1 MAIRS
6 YSQVQTNGQTL
17 TIPSSAYD
25 IFISIVGG
33 IGASGGSDTSGPGG
47 SGGSARQ
54 GTFQLADFTGITLT
68 SYSPTTSA
76 IQGSGCFDRITGGG
90 SSPDVADGG
99 DGGYATGCSGT
110 GGGGGGASAIY
121 SDTDSKWI
129 IAAGAGGGGGG
140 GSWDFGGGNGGNAGS
155 FVDGAFTAANF
166 SDGATGFSRFFGD
179 GGGGGGGAGGA
190 PGGAGGFPGLD
201 QTSSSIGGNGGGSRY
216 DSSVATLID
225 ESLSSAATSS
235 YVLISYSY
243 TVPEINYFRA
253 IPNPRSD
260 GTYDVELQWD
270 VSDATTV
277 SINQGVG
284 SVSSSGTQTVNTGL
298 SPSNQ
303 ILTITYTLTASGGG
317 VTDTQ
322 SITVAMVDGSVTT
335 NNTSLYNSGPISFSS
350 LRSNFKETASGSISA
365 SELIRN
371 TDITNTNPIVPDST
385 ENRTS
390 GPLSNGVP
398 ASNLN
403 LHASQFRNTIKYYN
417 LVQSGG
423 VVDLNIAIPSNT
435 VSSFSGWNNNLG
447 KNIVKTFTI
456 TGDCDSSSSYYYQ
469 TTPPTIGISTQ
480 TYSTPGT
487 YTFNLPSSTDIT
499 LKIAGGAGGDGG
511 TDGGPPQSVG
521 ATGGLGRYAELEL
534 SDFTSGTLT
543 LVVGGAGGDG
553 LNSGQTAVPA
563 GGTGGSNGGGTGGD
577 DGPTGSSGGGG
588 GGGGASY
595 VYLDNTLIAVLG
607 GGGGGGGG
615 AQSVDANSVNTPNTT
630 GFAHQGGDAP
640 FVAGTTSA
648 ISTSDGGDGVQ
659 GSGDAAGS
667 GGGGGGASG
676 GLGGPVGSLNQRTFT
691 FSGSLFGPTIVKYA
705 DGGLGGASKYRSD
718 ILTLST
724 QSTYTTSTNGF
735 IEIEY
740 TPAAE
745 SFDPHKPAVEF
756 LNSAT
761 YNLTIDVQGSIN
773 GSNGMDP
780 VPANASSR
788 TGSDTILSN
797 PNGGDA
803 MQINTTTGSITIDLD
818 ASARITKGNRFSTSY
833 QNGVAITGTN
843 YTVQGSVNGTTI
855 DGSYQAS

>member
-1 MAIRS
+1 L
-6 YSQVQTNGQTL
+6 NG
-17 TIPSSAYD
+17 PSSRLRRLARLP
-25 IFISIVGG
+25 G
-33 IGASGGSDTSGPGG
+33 IGASGGSDQNGPGG
-47 SGGSARQ
+47 SGGSARR
-54 GTFQLADFTGITLT
+54 GTFQLADFTEITLT
-68 SYSPTTSA
+68 SYSPTTFALAGSTSV
-76 IQGSGCFDRITGGG
+76 QGTGAGNGG
-90 SSPDVADGG
+90 SSGG
-99 DGGYATGCSGT
+99 TGASGGTGGNAGGSGT
-110 GGGGGGASAIY
+110 SGAGGGGGGASAIY

-129 IAAGAGGGGGG
+129 IAAGGSGGGGG
-140 GSWDFGGGNGGNAGS
+140 GSWDFGGGNGGAAGT
-155 FVDGAFTAANF
+155 FIDGAFTAADF
-166 SDGATGFSRFFGD
+166 SNGVDGFSPGGIFPFFGGSD
-179 GGGGGGGAGGA
+179 GGGGGGGGGGA
-190 PGGAGGFPGLD
+190 PGGNGGSAGND
-201 QTSSSIGGNGGGSRY
+201 QSSGSTGGVGGGSRY
-216 DSSVATLID
+216 DSSVATLTD

-270 VSDATTV
+270 VSDASAV
-277 SINQGVG
+277 SINEGVG
-284 SVSSSGTQTVNTGL
+284 SVSSSGTQTVSTGL
-298 SPSNQ
+298 SPSNE
-303 ILTITYTLTASGGG
+303 ILTKIYTLTASGGG
-317 VTDTQ
+317 ITETQ
-322 SITVAMVDGSVTT
+322 SITVAMVNGSVTT
-335 NNTSLYNSGPISFSS
+335 NNNNLYNSGPISFSS

-371 TDITNTNPIVPDST
+371 TDTTNTNPIVPDST
-385 ENRTS
+385 ENS
-390 GPLSNGVP
+390 GVP

-403 LHASQFRNTIKYYN
+403 LRASQFRNTIKSYN

-423 VVDLNIAIPSNT
+423 VVDLNIAVPSNT

-469 TTPPTIGISTQ
+469 TTPPTSGISTQ

-487 YTFNLPSSTDIT
+487 YTFNLPSSTGIT
-499 LKIAGGAGGDGG
+499 LKIAGGAGGAGG
-511 TDGGPPQSVG
+511 TDGGPPAVVG
-521 ATGGLGRYAELEL
+521 GTGGLGRYAEFEF
-534 SDFTSGTLT
+534 SDFTSGALT

-553 LNSGQTAVPA
+553 LDSAQTNPA
-563 GGTGGSNGGGTGGD
+563 GGAGGSSGGGGAAGGTGGD
-577 DGPTGSSGGGG
+577 DGPSGSSGGGG

-615 AQSVDANSVNTPNTT
+615 AQGVAGAAVNTPNTT
-630 GFAHQGGDAP
+630 GFTYEGGDAP
-640 FVAGTTSA
+640 SITSTTST
-648 ISTSDGGDGVQ
+648 IFTSDGGDGVQ
-659 GSGDAAGS
+659 GNNDAAGS
-667 GGGGGGASG
+667 GGGGGGAAG
-676 GLGGPVGSLNQRTFT
+676 GLAGPEGSLIAVV
-691 FSGSLFGPTIVKYA
+691 GGFGGGFQIGGGGLSTTIKRA
-705 DGGLGGASKYRSD
+705 DGGLGGESKYRSD
-718 ILTLST
+718 ILSLSS

-756 LNSAT
+756 LNSST

-773 GSNGMDP
+773 GSDGMNP

-788 TGSDTILSN
+788 TGSKTILSN

-803 MQINTTTGSITIDLD
+803 MSINTTNGSITVDLD
-818 ASARITKGNRFSTSY
+818 GTARIAKGNRFSTSY
-833 QNGVAITGTN
+833 LNGAAITGTN